1 MKIDLSKYLTQRYVE
16 SLEEQNFEGPVITIS
31 RESACPA
38 KKIAT
43 QLVARLDAIKESKAK
58 DFPWR
63 WINKEI
69 LSESARELNL
79 DPSEIQY
86 VFKFEKKNFFDDI
99 LSSQS
104 RKYYKSDRQ
113 IRKTIAKV
121 VRNIA
126 SEGNVIIIGRGG
138 VAITHEIEK
147 SLHIMLEAPLE
158 WRAIRNAQKYCISE
172 NEAIKLCKDV
182 DKKRREFRDYF
193 HGKGTDYTRFDVK
206 YNCMTLSVEEI
217 ADSIINLMHKRNFI

>member
-1 MKIDLSKYLTQRYVE
+1 MKVDLSKYLTQRYIE
-16 SLEEQNFEGPVITIS
+16 SLDKQDFEGPVITIA

-43 QLVARLDAIKESKAK
+43 RLVSRLDAIKVSKAK
-58 DFPWR
+58 NIPWR

-79 DPSEIQY
+79 NPSEIEY

-113 IRKTIAKV
+113 IRKTIEKV
-121 VRNIA
+121 IRNIA

-138 VAITHEIEK
+138 VAITREMER

-158 WRAIRNAQKYCISE
+158 WRVARNTQKYCMTE
-172 NEAIKLCKDV
+172 KEATKFCLDV
-182 DKKRREFRDYF
+182 DKNRREFRDYF
-193 HGKGTDYTRFDVK
+193 HGGGTDYTQFDVR
-206 YNCMTLSVEEI
+206 YNCMTLSVDEI
-217 ADSIINLMHKRNFI
+217 ADNIINLMEQRSFI

>member
-1 MKIDLSKYLTQRYVE
+1 MKIDLSKYLTQRYIE
-16 SLEEQNFEGPVITIS
+16 SLSKQEFEGPVITIA

-38 KKIAT
+38 KKIASR
-43 QLVARLDAIKESKAK
+43 LVTRLDAVKGSKAK
-58 DFPWR
+58 KIPWK
-63 WINKEI
+63 WIDKEI
-69 LSESARELNL
+69 LSESARELDL
-79 DPSEIQY
+79 DPADIEY

-99 LSSQS
+99 LNSQS

-113 IRKTIAKV
+113 IRKTIEKV

-138 VAITHEIEK
+138 VAITREMER

-158 WRAIRNAQKYCISE
+158 WRAARNSQKYCMTEKESVRFS
-172 NEAIKLCKDV
+172 LDV

-193 HGKGTDYTRFDVK
+193 HGEGTDYTRFDVR
-206 YNCMTLSVEEI
+206 YNCMTLSVDEI
-217 ADSIINLMHKRNFI
+217 ADNIINLMEQRNFI